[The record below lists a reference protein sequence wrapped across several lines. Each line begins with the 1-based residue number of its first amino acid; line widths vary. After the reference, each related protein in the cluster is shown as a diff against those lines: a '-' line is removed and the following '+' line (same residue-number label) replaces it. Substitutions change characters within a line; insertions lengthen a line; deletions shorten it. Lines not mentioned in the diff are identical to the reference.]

1 MNNPKAYVRNLCFSA
16 IIAAFYAAV
25 TLLLEAISY
34 GPVQFRVSEALT
46 MLPVLFPQAISG
58 LTVGCLLANLLGGVG
73 VWDVIFGTLA
83 TLLAGILTRK
93 LRKNVWLA
101 AAAPVVCNAVIVG
114 LVLRFTLPDIALV
127 PTMLS
132 VGAGELAIV
141 YALGIPMIKL
151 VEKISARHPSISSFL
166 QK

>member
-1 MNNPKAYVRNLCFSA
+1 MNHTKVNVRNLCFSA
-16 IIAAFYAAV
+16 IVAALYAAV

-46 MLPVLFPQAISG
+46 LLPVLFPQAIPG
-58 LTVGCLLANLLGGVG
+58 LAVGCLLANLIGGVG
-73 VWDVIFGTLA
+73 VWDIVFGTLA
-83 TLLAGILTRK
+83 TLLAAVLTRA

-101 AAAPVVCNAVIVG
+101 AAAPVLCNAVIVG
-114 LVLRFTLPDIALV
+114 LVLRFTLPDIALL

-132 VGAGELAIV
+132 VGAGELAVV

-151 VEKISARHPSISSFL
+151 VEKISARHPSIASFL